1 MPTLRTFSIAVL
13 GAVLFFGVALPS
25 IAAPDLTRTVPLE
38 VSVPASPSPVR
49 ADGKLHLVYELH
61 LTNFDPGAR
70 DLKLTRLEVLADAKP
85 LLTLDG
91 EALAGALM
99 QPGRREVPDKTV
111 LSPGTRGVVFVWV
124 TLDPAA
130 PAVPSELRHRIAV
143 AGEKGERL
151 LEAGRIQV
159 RPEPALTLG
168 PPLRGG
174 GWLAAVGPSNSS
186 GHRRTFITLDG
197 RPRIAQRFAIDFAR
211 LGESGL
217 PFEGDPK
224 KNESWYG
231 YGQEVLAVAD
241 GVVASVQDGIPE
253 NVPLSPEMAIPI
265 DVSNAGGNY
274 VILKLEDGR
283 HAFFAHLK
291 PGSLRVKLGDRVT
304 RGQVLGLLG
313 NSGNS
318 DAPHLHFHVTD
329 ADSPLGSEGQ
339 PYAFES
345 FEIEGRIESLDP
357 ILAGQPAKLDRTRE
371 SRRREVPVENVV
383 VRFP

>member
-1 MPTLRTFSIAVL
+1 MPTLRTVSIVAL
-13 GAVLFFGVALPS
+13 GAALLS
-25 IAAPDLTRTVPLE
+25 GAALAAPDLSRTVPLE
-38 VSVPASPSPVR
+38 VSVSAPPSPVR
-49 ADGKLHLVYELH
+49 ADGKVHLVYELH

-70 DLKLTRLEVLADAKP
+70 DLKLARLEVLAGAKP
-85 LLTLDG
+85 LLTLEG
-91 EALAGALM
+91 EALAGVLM

-111 LSPGTRGVVFVWV
+111 LSPGTRGVAFLWV
-124 TLDPAA
+124 PLGSE
-130 PAVPSELRHRIAV
+130 VPSELRHRIAV
-143 AGEKGERL
+143 AGEKGERV
-151 LEAGRIQV
+151 LETGSIPV
-159 RPEPALTLG
+159 RAEPALTLG

-174 GWLAAVGPSNSS
+174 GWLAAVGPSNTS

-197 RPRIAQRFAIDFAR
+197 RPRIAQRFAVDFAQ

-224 KNESWYG
+224 KNESWFG
-231 YGQEVLAVAD
+231 YGDEVLAVAD

-253 NVPLSPEMAIPI
+253 NVPLSPEMAVPI
-265 DVSNAGGNY
+265 DVSNAGGNF
-274 VILKLEDGR
+274 VILRLEDGR
-283 HAFFAHLK
+283 HAFFAHLQ
-291 PGSLRVKLGDRVT
+291 PGSLRVKPGDRVK

-318 DAPHLHFHVTD
+318 DAPHLHFHVSD

-357 ILAGQPAKLDRTRE
+357 LLAGQPAKLAPARE
-371 SRRREVPVENVV
+371 PRRGEVPVENVV